1 MASRRI
7 INYKLIILANISI
20 IWVVFAFL
28 FLYNIILIDKNDV
41 TGRSLIIFSLAFATI
56 GFIVSASLVFYLK
69 NAFRH
74 YPFWLSVVLKML
86 LALILFIL
94 IAFVMLASYYVFGQ
108 QGTLD
113 EFADDFY
120 RNVFLSRAFMI
131 FLFDLAVMT
140 LLTIIILEVV
150 DKYGPGGFW
159 GMIRGKYVKP
169 RIENRIFIF
178 LDMNNATTI
187 AEKIGHTKYFRL
199 LRDFFAEITI
209 PLLANGGEIYQYVG
223 MKLYYHG
230 KILHKINNVA
240 LNFYDNHFSY

>member
-56 GFIVSASLVFYLK
+56 GFVVSASLVFYLK

-74 YPFWLSVVLKML
+74 YPFWLSVILKML
-86 LALILFIL
+86 LALVLFIL
-94 IAFVMLASYYVFGQ
+94 IAFVMLACYYVFGQ
-108 QGTLD
+108 QGTLN
-113 EFADDFY
+113 EFTDDFY

-131 FLFDLAVMT
+131 FMFDLAVMT

-178 LDMNNATTI
+178 LI
-187 AEKIGHTKYFRL
+187 
-199 LRDFFAEITI
+199 
-209 PLLANGGEIYQYVG
+209 
-223 MKLYYHG
+223 
-230 KILHKINNVA
+230 
-240 LNFYDNHFSY
+240 